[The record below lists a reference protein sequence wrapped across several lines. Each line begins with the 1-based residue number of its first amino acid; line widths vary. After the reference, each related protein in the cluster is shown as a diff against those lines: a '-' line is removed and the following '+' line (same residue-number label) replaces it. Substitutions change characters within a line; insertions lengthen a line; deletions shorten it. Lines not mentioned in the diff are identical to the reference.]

1 LFKVQALRLSRELGL
16 CGIPIRLLIAL
27 LHVLTG
33 KHTSMRMKVQ
43 MPVIMFALIMLVAL
57 TSHSAAQDPKSQIK
71 AEIERLTNSLR
82 EKPITDPDYVPLS
95 STAGQTPAISI

>member
-1 LFKVQALRLSRELGL
+1 
-16 CGIPIRLLIAL
+16 
-27 LHVLTG
+27 
-33 KHTSMRMKVQ
+33 MRMKVQ

-82 EKPITDPDYVPLS
+82 EKPITDPDYAPLS
-95 STAGQTPAISI
+95 STAGQTLQKLPKHWTPAISI